1 MATLSPFHDGERHVQ
16 QLAKESDF
24 AQRNGTVIT
33 DTILPGAIPFIA
45 QQAMLV
51 VSSVDANG
59 QVWSSVLIGKPGFI
73 HASDPHNL
81 ILDRGNTFSNP
92 QDCFWQNIRHNPNI
106 GMLVIELS
114 TRRRFRVNGSI
125 ELHDYKFLHIHVD
138 EAYPN
143 CPKYIQRRQA
153 ELTASPVRANQAAPA
168 TGTELLPEHLKLI
181 HSADSL
187 FVGSA
192 VPQQYNSNTTY
203 RADASHRGGNPGF
216 IEHIDDN
223 TLRIPDYKGNSMF
236 NTLGNIHTYPKA
248 GIVLIDFERGVL
260 LQLSGD
266 AKILWA
272 QNDPDN
278 QSGGTKRYWE
288 LKVSAWQESE
298 LPDSL
303 SWQFFDYSPHNPRK
317 TKVGSQV
324 IEELTLK
331 ISQVEIK
338 SPTITRYRLSATQG
352 GILPAFEAGAHL
364 PIEVKLASGE
374 WVERH
379 YSILSSPHDNRF
391 YDIAVKRETAGR
403 GGSLQ
408 LHKQL
413 KINATLKAKAPRN
426 AFPLSTIGKHT
437 ILVAG
442 GIGITP
448 IFSMLRILVE
458 AQASF
463 EIHYTANSQE
473 ELAFATEIFALAK
486 QHAHFYCSHP
496 NTHITELTVKN
507 SRLNIERLMEK
518 PDAGT
523 HIYLCGPVRMIEA
536 VRDAG
541 NSQNWNTGQIHF
553 ESFGNNASST
563 DKAIKVTLQKSAQ
576 VIEVQAQQ
584 TILAALL
591 DAKISVPFDCQ
602 RGECG
607 MCASTIIEGEAEHR
621 DVYLSKEERQQQ
633 MCVCVSRAKSTH
645 ITLDL

>member
-1 MATLSPFHDGERHVQ
+1 MAIHSPFHDGERHVQ

-51 VSSVDANG
+51 VSSVDENG
-59 QVWSSVLIGKPGFI
+59 QVWPSVLIGKPGFI
-73 HASDPHNL
+73 SASDPHNL

-114 TRRRFRVNGSI
+114 TRRRFRINGSI
-125 ELHDYKFLHIHVD
+125 ELHDNKFLHIHVD

-153 ELTASPVRANQAAPA
+153 ELTASPVRVNQGAPT

-181 HSADSL
+181 QNADSL

-192 VPQQYNSNTTY
+192 VPQQNNANTRF

-216 IEHIDDN
+216 IEHIEDN

-260 LQLSGD
+260 LQLSGE
-266 AKILWA
+266 AKILWD

-278 QSGGTKRYWE
+278 QSGGTKRYWQ
-288 LKVSAWQESE
+288 LKVSAWQESA

-303 SWQFFDYSPHNPRK
+303 SWQFFDYSPHNPRQ
-317 TKVGSQV
+317 TKIGNQPL
-324 IEELTLK
+324 EELTLK
-331 ISQVEIK
+331 ISQLEIK
-338 SPTITRYRLSATQG
+338 SPTITRYRLSA
-352 GILPAFEAGAHL
+352 HL
-364 PIEVKLASGE
+364 PIEVKLASGK

-391 YDIAVKRETAGR
+391 YDIAVKRETTGR

-448 IFSMLRILVE
+448 ILSMLRILVE
-458 AQASF
+458 TQASF
-463 EIHYTANSQE
+463 EIHYTAGSQE
-473 ELAFATEIFALAK
+473 ELAFATEIYALAK
-486 QHAHFYCSHP
+486 QHAHFYSSAP
-496 NTHITELTVKN
+496 NTHVTEFAVKN
-507 SRLNIERLMEK
+507 SRLNIERLMEE
-518 PDAGT
+518 PDTGT

-541 NSQNWNTGQIHF
+541 NSLGWNAGQIHF
-553 ESFGNNASST
+553 ESFGNNTSST
-563 DKAIKVTLQKSAQ
+563 DKAITVTLQKSAQ
-576 VIEVQAQQ
+576 VIQVQAQQ

-591 DAKISVPFDCQ
+591 DAKIPVPFDCQ

-607 MCASTIIEGEAEHR
+607 MCVSTIIDGEAEHR
-621 DVYLSKEERQQQ
+621 DVYLNKEERQQQ